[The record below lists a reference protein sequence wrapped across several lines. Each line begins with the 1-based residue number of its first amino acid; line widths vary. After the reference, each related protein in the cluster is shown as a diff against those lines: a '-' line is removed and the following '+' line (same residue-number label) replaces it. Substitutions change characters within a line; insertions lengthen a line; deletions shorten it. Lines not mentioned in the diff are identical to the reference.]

1 MTLLGWLGVRLH
13 SRQDAI
19 ETKMNAHEK
28 SVAEDYITREVFNGV
43 IDDMRT
49 ERQRMHDENR
59 ETLQRIHSRVDDLW
73 RNRN

>member
-1 MTLLGWLGVRLH
+1 
-13 SRQDAI
+13 
-19 ETKMNAHEK
+19 MNAHEK